1 VKSAPRPA
9 SPVSDPDPARCIEP
23 GARRL
28 EGAQAP
34 SSISRLAPHPSSP
47 VEVAAA
53 VILREDGR
61 FLLGQRPAGKVYAG
75 YWEFPGGKIEAGEAP
90 LPALTRELREELGVE
105 VDTAYPWLTRDYD
118 YAHAAVR
125 LRFFRVVK
133 WSGTVHGRESQRFV
147 WQSPDAISVD
157 PLLPANAPILR
168 ALRLPPVYAI
178 THAAGLGRAELLR
191 RLEQALA
198 RGLKLVQ
205 VREKEMD
212 GKALRDFAARAIGLA
227 HAHGARVLVNGNLHV
242 ARELGADGVHLTSAQ
257 LKEIRQRPDIGLVGA
272 SCHDAGELAQAQA
285 LGADLVVLGPVAPTP
300 SHPGAAGLG
309 WARFAALLKD
319 YPLPVY
325 ALGGLTPAD
334 LETACRHGA
343 HGISMMRG
351 AWS

>member
-1 VKSAPRPA
+1 MAAGR
-9 SPVSDPDPARCIEP
+9 
-23 GARRL
+23 
-28 EGAQAP
+28 
-34 SSISRLAPHPSSP
+34 

-90 LPALTRELREELGVE
+90 LPALARELHEELGIEVE
-105 VDTAYPWLTRDYD
+105 TAYPWLTRDYD

-125 LRFFRVVK
+125 LRFFRVVE
-133 WSGTVHGRESQRFV
+133 WSGTLRGRESQRFV
-147 WQSPDAISVD
+147 WQAPDAISVG

-178 THAAGLGRAELLR
+178 TLAAELGRVELLR

-198 RGLKLVQ
+198 RGLRLVQ
-205 VREKEMD
+205 VREKE
-212 GKALRDFAARAIGLA
+212 LRESELRELAAQVIGLA
-227 HAHGARVLVNGNLHV
+227 HAHGAHVLVNGSPQL

-257 LKEIRQRPDIGLVGA
+257 LKEMRLRPDLGLVGA
-272 SCHDAGELAQAQA
+272 SCHDTGELTRAQE
-285 LGADLVVLGPVAPTP
+285 LGADFVVLGPVLPTP

-309 WARFAALLKD
+309 WTRFADLLKD
-319 YPLPVY
+319 CPLPVY
-325 ALGGLTPAD
+325 ALGGLRPAD
-334 LETACRHGA
+334 LETAWRHGA

>member
-1 VKSAPRPA
+1 MNSKTRAAADP
-9 SPVSDPDPARCIEP
+9 SPFPLPPSL
-23 GARRL
+23 RR
-28 EGAQAP
+28 
-34 SSISRLAPHPSSP
+34 

-53 VILREDGR
+53 VILRDDGS

-90 LPALTRELREELGVE
+90 LPALARELHEELGIEVE
-105 VDTAYPWLTRDYD
+105 AAYPWLTRDYD

-125 LRFFRVVK
+125 LRFFRVMK
-133 WSGTVHGRESQRFV
+133 WSGTLRGRESQRFV

-178 THAAGLGRAELLR
+178 THAAELGRAELLR

-205 VREKEMD
+205 VREKE
-212 GKALRDFAARAIGLA
+212 LREGELRELAAKVIGLA
-227 HAHGARVLVNGNLHV
+227 RPHGARVLINGSPQL

-257 LKEIRQRPDIGLVGA
+257 LKEIRQRPDSGLVGA
-272 SCHDAGELAQAQA
+272 SCHDAGELARA
-285 LGADLVVLGPVAPTP
+285 LAAGADFAVLGPVLPTP
-300 SHPGAAGLG
+300 THPGAAGLG
-309 WARFAALLKD
+309 WTRFAALLKD
-319 YPLPVY
+319 CPLPVY
-325 ALGGLTPAD
+325 ALGGLRPGD
-334 LETACRHGA
+334 LETAWRHGA

-351 AWS
+351 AWPV

>member
-1 VKSAPRPA
+1 VSVSRQPSA
-9 SPVSDPDPARCIEP
+9 VSFQPSAR
-23 GARRL
+23 
-28 EGAQAP
+28 
-34 SSISRLAPHPSSP
+34 

-53 VILREDGR
+53 VITRPDGC

-90 LPALTRELREELGVE
+90 LPALTRELHEELGIEVE
-105 VDTAYPWLTRDYD
+105 TAYSWLTRDYD

-133 WSGTVHGRESQRFV
+133 WSGTLRGRESQRFV

-178 THAAGLGRAELLR
+178 THAAVLGQPELLR

-198 RGLKLVQ
+198 RGLRLVQ
-205 VREKEMD
+205 VREKELRE
-212 GKALRDFAARAIGLA
+212 GELRDFAARVIGLA
-227 HAHGARVLVNGNLHV
+227 HAHGARVLVNGNLQL

-257 LKEIRQRPDIGLVGA
+257 LKATRLRPDLALVGA
-272 SCHDAGELAQAQA
+272 SCHDADELARAQA
-285 LGADLVVLGPVAPTP
+285 LGADLAVLGPVAPTP

-309 WARFAALLKD
+309 WTRLAALLKD
-319 YPLPVY
+319 CPLPVY
-325 ALGGLTPAD
+325 ALGGLRPTD
-334 LETACRHGA
+334 LETAWRHGA